1 MFYESFANIVLFLS
15 IRWRWSRD
23 IILTVFLPIPVS
35 RARPLQSIAPRCV
48 DIMLAPVE
56 LRPQC
61 GRNCKINVKLSR
73 KIQLSITESTAE
85 FGFDLFGE
93 ILYQAFAILGRE
105 PDRVAFPRLCGDLSA
120 STSGH
125 GRNQQSGQHL
135 SVRIRLS
142 SVYHLLILS
151 CGFGF

>member
-61 GRNCKINVKLSR
+61 RRNCKINVKLSR
-73 KIQLSITESTAE
+73 KIQLSITESAAE

-93 ILYQAFAILGRE
+93 ILYQAFAVLGASLTALLFL
-105 PDRVAFPRLCGDLSA
+105 DYA
-120 STSGH
+120 STYLPV
-125 GRNQQSGQHL
+125 HL
-135 SVRIRLS
+135 DSAEINRADSICP
-142 SVYHLLILS
+142 
-151 CGFGF
+151 CGFDYRAYFTY